1 MHEVSEQDDSY
12 FYWNTHDENEFYLDE
27 VENAV
32 DSLETAVAFLTR
44 NDNLKWKWIAF
55 AMHHSLYSFSIA
67 CLVNGN
73 YDNVLSSGKNDDNNQ
88 YCMMGNNNKKWKKS
102 RRVKKYNGPGYVI
115 EWEDT
120 DEVPA
125 EASPKEIEEME
136 KKKHKRQLI
145 GFWSALARVQDSY
158 YWMGRSVITRAVKL
172 SDEEWKS
179 IKWLTN
185 SVRNDLMH
193 FVPKL
198 LSVSIRSVKKACLDL
213 LRVIEFLALD
223 SGALLY
229 HRTDWRQRIV
239 DAATSF
245 RNEVK
250 V

>member
-1 MHEVSEQDDSY
+1 MHETSEQDDSY
-12 FYWNTHDENEFYLDE
+12 FYWNTQDENDFYLDE

-32 DSLETAVAFLTR
+32 DSLETAVAFLAR
-44 NDNLKWKWIAF
+44 SDNLKWKWIAF

-73 YDNVLSSGKNDDNNQ
+73 YDNVLSNDKNDDNNQ
-88 YCMMGNNNKKWKKS
+88 YCIMGNDSKWKKS
-102 RRVKKYNGPGYVI
+102 KRVKKYNGPGYVI

-120 DEVPA
+120 DEIPA
-125 EASPKEIEEME
+125 EASSKEIEEME
-136 KKKHKRQLI
+136 KKKHRRQLI
-145 GFWSALARVQDSY
+145 GFWTALARVQDSY

-229 HRTDWRQRIV
+229 HRKDWRQRIV